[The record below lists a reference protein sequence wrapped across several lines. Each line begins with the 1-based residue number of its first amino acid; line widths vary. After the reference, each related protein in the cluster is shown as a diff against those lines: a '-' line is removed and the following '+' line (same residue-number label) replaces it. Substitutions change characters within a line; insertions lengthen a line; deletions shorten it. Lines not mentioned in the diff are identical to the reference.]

1 MEPSTQPRPESVIEL
16 HKITRTYM
24 NGDVEVPVLRGID
37 LRIDRGEYVALM
49 GRSGAGKSTLM
60 NILGCL
66 DRPSSGQYLLAG
78 QDVSALDDDALSRVR
93 GRTIGFVFQSFH
105 LLKDRDVCENVELPM
120 EYQGVDAPAR
130 RARAIS
136 LLERVGLGHRLDHK
150 PQQLSGGER
159 QRVAIARAL
168 ANNPSVLLA
177 DEPTGNLDSAARQ
190 RVLDLFE
197 ELRLESSI
205 TLVMVTHDDLI
216 GELAGRRVVVA
227 DGLILDDGLGGG
239 TR

>member
-1 MEPSTQPRPESVIEL
+1 MEPSTPPRTESVIEL

-120 EYQGVDAPAR
+120 EYQGVEATAR

>member
-1 MEPSTQPRPESVIEL
+1 MSQQSPLASPQAVITL
-16 HKITRTYM
+16 DQITRTYK
-24 NGDVEVPVLRGID
+24 NGEVEVPVLRGID
-37 LRIDRGEYVALM
+37 LRIDHGEYVAIM

-66 DRPSSGQYLLAG
+66 DLPSSGTYILDG
-78 QDVSALDDDALSRVR
+78 HDVSALDDDQLSRVR

-120 EYQGVDAPAR
+120 EYQGTPPAER
-130 RARAIS
+130 RARAVE
-136 LLERVGLGHRLDHK
+136 LLERVGLGHRLEHK

-168 ANNPSVLLA
+168 ANKPRVLLA
-177 DEPTGNLDSAARQ
+177 DEPTGNLDSAARG
-190 RVLDLFE
+190 RILELFE
-197 ELRLESSI
+197 ELRQQESI

-216 GELAGRRVVVA
+216 GELAGRRIIVA
-227 DGLILDDGLGGG
+227 DGRILDDGRG
-239 TR
+239 R

>member
-1 MEPSTQPRPESVIEL
+1 MEPSTKPKPESVIEL

-78 QDVSALDDDALSRVR
+78 QDVSVLDDDALSRVR

-120 EYQGVDAPAR
+120 EYQGVEAPER